1 MLRSNLSTRPF
12 YNERAVHLLLV
23 LGAVLVLAFTIFN
36 VSRIVSLSREN
47 TDLVVRAGDEEAR
60 ARQQRAVAARTRQ
73 SLDPKVI
80 DTVSASAREANAII
94 DRRLFSWTELFNY
107 LETTLPDD
115 VRITS
120 VRPQAESGGTVKLL
134 FTVIGRRVEDVDRFM
149 DALEATRAFK
159 DVLSIDE
166 RTLEDGNLL
175 TVLEGQY
182 LATKGTPAAEGQ
194 PVAQPPAENPPP
206 EPGGDTDSIQPR
218 GGGSLENERGA
229 ARGEGVP
236 ASDAPRGGRGPTNQQ

>member
-23 LGAVLVLAFTIFN
+23 LGAVLVLAFTFFN
-36 VSRIVSLSREN
+36 VTRIVSLSREN
-47 TDLVVRAGDEEAR
+47 TDLVVRAGDEEGR
-60 ARQQRAVAARTRQ
+60 ARQLRTAAERTRQ

-80 DTVSASAREANAII
+80 DAVSASAREANAII
-94 DRRLFSWTELFNY
+94 DRRLFSWTALFNY

-120 VRPQAESGGTVKLL
+120 VRPQTEGGNVRVL
-134 FTVIGRRVEDVDRFM
+134 FTVIGRRAEDVDRFM

-182 LATKGTPAAEGQ
+182 LPAEGIPAAAGQ
-194 PVAQPPAENPPP
+194 PGTQPLEETPPS
-206 EPGGDTDSIQPR
+206 EPR
-218 GGGSLENERGA
+218 GGGPTMQQNEGGAERGA
-229 ARGEGVP
+229 GPP
-236 ASDAPRGGRGPTNQQ
+236 ASDAPRGDGGPTIQK